1 MKKHVLA
8 RALALVMSLSLL
20 SSTALAAVVLD
31 KNAINEDGSLK
42 VQENG
47 SFDYYLESDLNLD
60 KTLIVNNGSQGT
72 INLNGW
78 SIVGNG
84 SSSVIKVTGAGTDLT
99 LTDTQVENAESG
111 ENGTITGG
119 GGNTGGGVHVNDH
132 ASVTMNGGTITG
144 NNVGQNGG
152 GVFIQNG
159 GSFTLNDGAEI
170 SDNSAGHSGGGV
182 FVNGYKDWDNAQFMM
197 NGGVISGNI
206 AGNGSTGSGGGIGAY
221 VTGGQ
226 DRDKASV
233 VINGGEIT
241 DNRVNYAGSN
251 GAGIAVANG
260 SLTMTGGTVTG
271 NTGVNYGGGIYLHDS
286 DATISGSKIENNVA
300 NFGGGVWASGS
311 SDVTLKN
318 DTISG
323 NKATNDGGGIY
334 VNKGSLVDASEN
346 NIIYNNT
353 ASRRSDDVFKAQ
365 YATLKLPSAASMN
378 VIGSDGKPITGWY
391 FDANGRWSTD
401 GTHPYTT
408 QEKWAV
414 GAVDNYKNQLNL
426 KAAHDQYFTLSDG
439 YGNKLANE
447 EKGTEINLNEIEA
460 PTRNGWEF
468 IGWADENDNIVS
480 TVKIVKDT
488 TLIAQW
494 EHVDHN
500 GQTVRENEVPAQ
512 IGVAGS
518 YDEVSYCTEC
528 GAELSRVT
536 VTIPAL
542 EEPEEPSEPTEPE
555 EPVDPEE
562 PTEPEEPGVVIPDPD
577 VPMGGAPDADTVDIE
592 DEEVPLAGMMST
604 AQLLEELRVHEE
616 IADVE
621 LPEDFKFMDHD
632 YAQAIFWALSEELVA
647 DTEEEPLD
655 PDEIVTV
662 GLMRKVLNAFAVNC
676 KGYEDFAT
684 AIEGEDDEIVMDLGE
699 RLNLFYEEL
708 EQYEAE

>member
-20 SSTALAAVVLD
+20 SSTALAAVAFDPNSHVG
-31 KNAINEDGSLK
+31 EDGSLL
-42 VQENG
+42 QNAEANY
-47 SFDYYLESDLNLD
+47 DYYLDKDIELNQTLVIKDGVDASIDLNGF
-60 KTLIVNNGSQGT
+60 TLS
-72 INLNGW
+72 
-78 SIVGNG
+78 GNG
-84 SSSVIKVTGAGTDLT
+84 ESSVIKVTGNGTSLTLDNTQVAGT
-99 LTDTQVENAESG
+99 ESG

-159 GSFTLNDGAEI
+159 GSFTLNEGVI

-182 FVNGYKDWDNAQFMM
+182 FVNGYKDWDNAQFTM
-197 NGGVISGNI
+197 NGGVISGNT

-518 YDEVSYCTEC
+518 YDEEYGEKTENH
-528 GAELSRVT
+528 G
-536 VTIPAL
+536 
-542 EEPEEPSEPTEPE
+542 
-555 EPVDPEE
+555 
-562 PTEPEEPGVVIPDPD
+562 
-577 VPMGGAPDADTVDIE
+577 
-592 DEEVPLAGMMST
+592 
-604 AQLLEELRVHEE
+604 
-616 IADVE
+616 
-621 LPEDFKFMDHD
+621 K
-632 YAQAIFWALSEELVA
+632 
-647 DTEEEPLD
+647 
-655 PDEIVTV
+655 
-662 GLMRKVLNAFAVNC
+662 
-676 KGYEDFAT
+676 
-684 AIEGEDDEIVMDLGE
+684 
-699 RLNLFYEEL
+699 
-708 EQYEAE
+708 